1 MTEKGKRDWGIA
13 RHRSWTL
20 RSCALGVVTGG
31 SLERTDH
38 IVRIVDL
45 SVTGVGI
52 ESSERIDPG
61 FVWFKDRV
69 AGHKYGV
76 LTWSR
81 KSGEQYRAGITF
93 VTLSRTDELYVQN
106 QVRHSPPL
114 ERFQD
119 PLQVIEA
126 IIASVRK
133 DAGGYN

>member
-1 MTEKGKRDWGIA
+1 LIEKGERDWGDRA
-13 RHRSWTL
+13 APQQDAAFLRPGRRDGWQPREDGPHCPRRGPQRHRL
-20 RSCALGVVTGG
+20 
-31 SLERTDH
+31 
-38 IVRIVDL
+38 
-45 SVTGVGI
+45 GI

-69 AGHKYGV
+69 GGHKYGV

-81 KSGEQYRAGITF
+81 KCGERYRAGITF
-93 VTLSRTDELYVQN
+93 VTLSRTDELYVPD

-114 ERFQD
+114 DRFQD

-133 DAGGYN
+133 DAGGNN